1 MDPNARRRW
10 QVKKLQQ
17 LGARAPANGK
27 MPIKM
32 LQGMRKKGAE
42 RERKKNELDKQMG
55 NYVKCGSFR
64 CQIRFSPFFPP
75 LNRKRGLPPSAAH
88 TRAVTHSC
96 ARGGGR
102 VYRGRGEGHHTLAE
116 TSSELHWWAPTVTTG
131 PGRSRVIS

>member
-64 CQIRFSPFFPP
+64 CQIRFSPLFSTEPETGTAP
-75 LNRKRGLPPSAAH
+75 IGR
-88 TRAVTHSC
+88 TRARCHTLMRARRREGIQRERRGTSHSC
-96 ARGGGR
+96 
-102 VYRGRGEGHHTLAE
+102 
-116 TSSELHWWAPTVTTG
+116 
-131 PGRSRVIS
+131 